1 MLKRILLRQLNN
13 ERATSKHF
21 DVYLHPYMHLQRQY
35 DLACWHHALSAI
47 LGWEIH
53 ADIRMTD
60 WLTGLLSSFCVLPT
74 EDCEN
79 LGAID
84 IPSHNTLGEA
94 VIQINNKYK
103 FYAAINQNEQ
113 LKDKSALSKAVVKY
127 CNVLKYEASNN
138 INFRNNGMDVVMFYY
153 TFIYRIH
160 LIYLIYLIHLKYL
173 IYLIHLIYIT
183 FVDYVS

>member
-1 MLKRILLRQLNN
+1 M
-13 ERATSKHF
+13 
-21 DVYLHPYMHLQRQY
+21 
-35 DLACWHHALSAI
+35 
-47 LGWEIH
+47 
-53 ADIRMTD
+53 
-60 WLTGLLSSFCVLPT
+60 
-74 EDCEN
+74 EDSES

-127 CNVLKYEASNN
+127 SNVLKYEASNN